1 MENNVSIL
9 EDKLKGLKPNTEEF
23 KKVSDEIAGWKTKIT
38 DADFVLIPKTINDA
52 NNNVSILQNKLNRLD
67 VNSD

>member
-52 NNNVSILQNKLNRLD
+52 NNNVSIL
-67 VNSD
+67 

>member
-23 KKVSDEIAGWKTKIT
+23 KKVSDEIDGWKDKIT

-52 NNNVSILQNKLNRLD
+52 NNNVSIL
-67 VNSD
+67 